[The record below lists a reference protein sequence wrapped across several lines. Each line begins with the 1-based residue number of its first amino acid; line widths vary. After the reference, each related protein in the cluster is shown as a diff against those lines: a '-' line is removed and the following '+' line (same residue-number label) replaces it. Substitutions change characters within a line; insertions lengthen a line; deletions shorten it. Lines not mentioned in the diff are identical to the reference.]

1 MSSSGISFGG
11 LASGLDTKAIISA
24 LTSLERRPIAAL
36 ETKKSLLG
44 KQKSL
49 FGDLKNLIEKLATSV
64 KALKTTSDFLQ
75 FKAASS
81 DEDILTVSASSAATA
96 GTHDVKVLDLAT
108 AQINH
113 TTGQADRSTSYG
125 GPASLQ
131 IDIGGNTYF
140 VAVTNPTLDSIAAA
154 INDQEI
160 GVSANVVDTGN
171 PDASKRYQL
180 VLRADEAGNAG
191 AFSLAYDDGDP
202 AFAAL
207 VGDLVGNQDGGTD
220 ARVEID
226 GIEFFR
232 PSNSISDAI
241 PGVTLDLRSF
251 DPAKTVKVTVST
263 DTEEISKKV
272 QEFVGAYNA
281 IVDFVS
287 GQNVVDSEGKTSS
300 PLFGDSLLRSVRS
313 SLRSIAGGLVTDT
326 GNESYQLLAQV
337 GIKSDKD
344 GKLTLDSTR
353 FGEALAADEGAVTA
367 LFTNPTTGLA
377 NRFIEQLDLYTDSVD
392 GLFKTRNESFDR
404 QVKDTQRRI
413 DDGERRLTLYTQQL
427 ETRYANLE
435 SLLGKLQSQGSS
447 LNSLSN
453 LSSN

>member
-1 MSSSGISFGG
+1 MSTAGISFGG

-24 LTSLERRPIAAL
+24 LTALEQRPIAAL
-36 ETKKSLLG
+36 ETKKTKLN

-49 FGDLKNLIEKLATSV
+49 FGDLGKLLDKLAKSAQ
-64 KALKTTSDFLQ
+64 ALKTTSDFLQ

-81 DEDILTVSASSAATA
+81 DEDILTASASSLATA

-113 TTGQADRSTSYG
+113 STGQADRSTTFG

-131 IDIGGNTYF
+131 IDVDGNTYF
-140 VAVTNPTLDSIAAA
+140 VAVTTPTLDSIATA

-160 GVSANVVDTGN
+160 GVRADVVDTGN

-180 VLRADEAGNAG
+180 VLRAEAAGSAG
-191 AFSLAYDDGDP
+191 AFSLTYDDGDP
-202 AFAAL
+202 AFASL
-207 VGDLVGNQDGGTD
+207 VGDLNGNQAGGTD

-226 GIEFFR
+226 GIEFYR
-232 PSNSISDAI
+232 PTNSISDAI

-251 DPAKTVKVTVST
+251 DPATTVKVTIAT
-263 DTEEISKKV
+263 DTEEIGKKV
-272 QEFVGAYNA
+272 QEFVDAYNA
-281 IVDFVS
+281 IVDFVA

-313 SLRSIAGGLVTDT
+313 SLRGIAGGLVTDT
-326 GNESYQLLAQV
+326 GNQAYQLFAQI

-344 GKLTLDSTR
+344 GKLTLDSTK
-353 FGEALAADEGAVTA
+353 FGEALAADEAAVTA
-367 LFTNPTTGLA
+367 LFTNPTSGLA
-377 NRFIEQLDLYTDSVD
+377 NRFIDQLEVYTDSVD
-392 GLFKTRNESFDR
+392 GLFKSRNESFDR

-413 DDGERRLTLYTQQL
+413 DDGERRLTLFTQQL
-427 ETRYANLE
+427 ETKYANLE
-435 SLLGKLQSQGSS
+435 SLLAKLQGQGSS
-447 LNSLSN
+447 LSSFPTSN
-453 LSSN
+453 